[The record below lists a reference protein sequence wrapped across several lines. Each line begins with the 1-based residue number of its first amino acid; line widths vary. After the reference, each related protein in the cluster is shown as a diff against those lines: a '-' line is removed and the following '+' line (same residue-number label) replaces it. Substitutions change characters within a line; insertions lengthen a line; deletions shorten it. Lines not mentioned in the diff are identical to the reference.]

1 MSMSVAQH
9 FGARGDGKT
18 DDTAALSHALRQ
30 GDGRLVLT
38 RGDYLISRPLI
49 VALAALG
56 RLGITGE
63 GGTARLVMAGP
74 GPAIHLVGTHAK
86 TADPKDVAEGVWR
99 QERMPTVQDLE
110 IVGAHAEADG
120 VRIEGAMQPVLRG
133 LLIRR
138 CRHGIHL
145 VRRDRNVIVSD
156 CHVYDNSGAGVFLDR
171 VNLHQTN
178 LTGNHIS
185 YCKQGGIKIAG
196 SEVRNIQIC
205 GNDIEYN
212 FDPHAEE
219 SADVLFDCRDGTVR
233 EATIVGNT
241 IQAKQSPGGANV
253 RLLGAGRDNPNA
265 TGLLAISG
273 NLLGSQAAVLH
284 LRACRGVV
292 VSGNC
297 IYSGYQY
304 AVLAEDS
311 ENLVLGPN
319 TIDHNPE
326 YKGKSTDQVLLRRC
340 RNVTLSGLTMQH
352 TLPAEKEPD
361 ASVEIDGCR
370 NVSLTGTQI
379 IGARVRGV
387 LVKGSTAVRVAD
399 CTIRP
404 REGDATYRR
413 AVEADGESRQV
424 LVVNNFLAKGSDG
437 ELHLPEG
444 AGQATGNLTV

>member
-1 MSMSVAQH
+1 MSVARH
-9 FGARGDGKT
+9 FGAKGDGKT
-18 DDTAALSHALRQ
+18 DDTAALGHALQQ

-38 RGDYLISRPLI
+38 RGDYRISRPLI
-49 VALAALG
+49 VDLAALG
-56 RLGITGE
+56 PVSISGD

-74 GPAIHLVGTHAK
+74 GPAIHLVGSHAK
-86 TADPKDVAEGVWR
+86 TADPKDFAEGVWR
-99 QERMPTVQDLE
+99 KERMPTVEGLA
-110 IVGAHAEADG
+110 IVGAHPEADG

-138 CRHGIHL
+138 CRHGVHLIH
-145 VRRDRNVIVSD
+145 RDRNVIVAE
-156 CHVYDNSGAGVFLDR
+156 CHIYDNSGVGVFLDR

-178 LTGNHIS
+178 LVGNHIS

-196 SEVRNIQIC
+196 SEVRNIQIS

-212 FDPHAEE
+212 FDLKAAE

-253 RLLGAGRDNPNA
+253 RLVGAGRDNPNA

-297 IYSGYQY
+297 IYSGYRY
-304 AVLAEDS
+304 AIRAEDS
-311 ENLVLGPN
+311 ENLVIGPN

-326 YKGKSTDQVLLRRC
+326 YKGKSTDQVLLRNC
-340 RNVTLSGLTMQH
+340 RNVTLSGLTVQH
-352 TLPAEKEPD
+352 TLAAEEEPA
-361 ASVEIDGCR
+361 ASVEIDGCH
-370 NVSLTGTQI
+370 NVSLTGAQV

-413 AVEADGESRQV
+413 AVEVDGASKQV

-437 ELHLPEG
+437 DLELPKG
-444 AGQATGNLTV
+444 GGQAAGNIAL